1 MMRYL
6 GEPGGKVGVV
16 LSAVVT
22 RGFGVYT
29 RGPEIRGWVCEDA
42 CVCVCVR
49 TVWSEGK
56 MEASQLLWVTLDWL
70 KRSLCIGKMDTLLT
84 RSLPGLPYT

>member
-1 MMRYL
+1 MMRCL

-29 RGPEIRGWVCEDA
+29 RGPESRGWVCEDA
-42 CVCVCVR
+42 CVCV
-49 TVWSEGK
+49 SELSGPTGRRRLH
-56 MEASQLLWVTLDWL
+56 S
-70 KRSLCIGKMDTLLT
+70 CCG
-84 RSLPGLPYT
+84 